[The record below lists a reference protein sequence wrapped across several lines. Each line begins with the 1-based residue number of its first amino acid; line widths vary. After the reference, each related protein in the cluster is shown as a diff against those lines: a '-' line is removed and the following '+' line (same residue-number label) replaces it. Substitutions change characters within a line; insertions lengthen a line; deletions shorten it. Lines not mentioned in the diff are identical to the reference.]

1 MKLLKNVYETQVTWT
16 VSCKSQRDIHVKF
29 TLFFIT
35 INILS
40 LICPC
45 LAASS
50 DVLLPLGTDM
60 DWVDS
65 HIDNNLIATY
75 YSSSMPAEIMVYN
88 ADGTLYQKIPLT
100 NDMMDLDALEFSDS
114 KIYFSEYNSSELI
127 YLVEEVVYSYDLLSG
142 EKEVIYEALPYQ
154 RITRIASD
162 GDYVVMRGGTDD
174 ENLILRTISTG
185 RESVIFTSNYWIVD
199 LAMDGD
205 HIVWGCS
212 GRTDGE
218 DGREIHVY
226 TISSGEDYI
235 IPDSRTEKTYGT
247 VDISGNKVVWIKA
260 LQESTWENGE
270 YQGMRGSEVMV
281 TDLDTG
287 ATYSVEQFAGY
298 TQPHISGDT
307 VVFNKKT
314 ELDFD
319 NSNTGTIR
327 VYDTQ
332 IGTFGDNL
340 GSDVSGVSDFDEELV
355 VWHRFGPRTDWISS
369 ISGTIPPPVQTD
381 VQYTD
386 SAQQNSIPE
395 SPLDPVVIISAAVL
409 AGLGYGLVRKMK

>member
-1 MKLLKNVYETQVTWT
+1 
-16 VSCKSQRDIHVKF
+16 
-29 TLFFIT
+29 
-35 INILS
+35 
-40 LICPC
+40 
-45 LAASS
+45 
-50 DVLLPLGTDM
+50 M

-281 TDLDTG
+281 TDLDTS

-307 VVFNKKT
+307 VLFNKKT
-314 ELDFD
+314 KLDFD
-319 NSNTGTIR
+319 NSNIGTIR
-327 VYDTQ
+327 VYDTKT
-332 IGTFGDNL
+332 GTFGDNL